1 VIALFL
7 IPKTTLVK
15 DAMSKDFIMVYEED
29 KLKLCL
35 EEMLKNNLT
44 DIFVIDE
51 NKNIR
56 GLLTLTDIAKIKI
69 KKLNEYLPI
78 KNFMSKE
85 IVTVTKDI
93 SLLECR
99 NIMIKNKIARLPV
112 VENRSLI
119 GVIRVEQLRD
129 YFYMKMEELGGKLN
143 HIINHIYEA
152 VCVVDKEGIVV
163 IWNKNSEKLY
173 KVLAKDIIG
182 KKLKDFFPKAILLKV
197 LETRM
202 GVADV
207 YHCPPRKDTDVVV
220 SAHPIFIDGEF
231 VGAVSTDRDITQV
244 KKLSYQL
251 EKANSTLKF
260 LENEVKKFSSSNFG
274 NIIGKSQ
281 KLIKTIE
288 TARQVAKTNASILI
302 LGESGTGKEVFARAI
317 HDYSQREGLFV
328 PVNCSAIPS
337 ELFESE
343 FFGYEAG
350 AFTGASKKGKIGIFE
365 LANNGTVF
373 LDEIADLPMHMQA
386 KLLRVLQEKEIR
398 RVGGEKTININVRII
413 SATNKNLKKMSEE
426 ETFREDLYYR
436 LNVVELSLP
445 PLRER
450 DGDIVL
456 LIHNFLKEMCEQN
469 NKKIP
474 QIEREVIDI
483 LQNYEWR
490 GNIRELKNTIEHLV
504 VLSKDDTITKELVP
518 NYIMEKV
525 NKKIKKE
532 EYPMDLNKAVLK
544 VEIDTIKRALKI
556 SGGNKAKAAKLL
568 NIPRSTLYYKM
579 DLYKI

>member
-1 VIALFL
+1 MFL
-7 IPKTTLVK
+7 IPKTVLVK
-15 DAMSKDFIMVYEED
+15 DVMSKNFIMVYEEE
-29 KLKLCL
+29 KFKLCL

-44 DIFVIDE
+44 DIFVIDK
-51 NKNIR
+51 NKKIK
-56 GLLTLTDIAKIKI
+56 GLLSLTDISRIKI

-78 KNFMSKE
+78 KNFMTKK
-85 IVTVTKDI
+85 IITVTKNI
-93 SLLECR
+93 NLLECR

-112 VENRSLI
+112 VENEMLI
-119 GVIRVEQLRD
+119 GVIREEQIRD
-129 YFYMKMEELGGKLN
+129 YFYMKMEELGMKLN
-143 HIINHIYEA
+143 HIINNIHEA
-152 VCVVDKEGIVV
+152 VCVVDKEGYVV

-173 KVLAKDIIG
+173 RVKGSDIIG

-197 LETRM
+197 LENKK
-202 GVADV
+202 AISDV
-207 YHCPPRKDTDVVV
+207 YHSPPRKDTDVVV

-260 LENEVKKFSSSNFG
+260 LESEFKKFSSSNFG
-274 NIIGKSQ
+274 NIIGRSE

-288 TARQVAKTNASILI
+288 IARQVAKTNASILI

-317 HDYSQREGLFV
+317 HEYSQREGLFV

-365 LANNGTVF
+365 LAHNGTVF

-398 RVGGEKTININVRII
+398 RVGGEKTININVRVI
-413 SATNKNLKKMSEE
+413 SATNKNLVEMIEKEQ
-426 ETFREDLYYR
+426 FRDDLYYR

-450 DGDIVL
+450 QGDIVI
-456 LIHNFLKEMCEQN
+456 LINYFLRELCDQN
-469 NKKIP
+469 GKQIP
-474 QIEREVIDI
+474 QIESEVIDI
-483 LQNYEWR
+483 LQNYEWK
-490 GNIRELKNTIEHLV
+490 GNIRELKNTIEHLI
-504 VLSKDDTITKELVP
+504 VLCKENIITKDIIP
-518 NYIMEKV
+518 NYILEKV
-525 NKKIKKE
+525 RKRVKKD
-532 EYPMDLNKAVLK
+532 EYPMDLNEAVSK
-544 VEIDTIKRALKI
+544 VEVEIIKKALEI
-556 SGGNKAKAAKLL
+556 SGGNKAKAAKIL

-579 DLYKI
+579 DIYKI